1 MSALFK
7 LACVFAGIVILLSR
21 KWNLGLVLV
30 LAALSIGLLFARPLP
45 ALARDILAGIADLL
59 TLRLALA
66 VALIMALGELMRRSG
81 ALEEMVTALQVLA
94 PGKRAA
100 MAAFPSL
107 IGLLPMVGGA
117 MFSAPLVDELGK
129 RLDTPGELK
138 TFINYWFRHMWEPV
152 FPLYS
157 SMLLAAELL
166 NLSPLQLAARAWPLA
181 IAFIT
186 GGFVFG
192 LAKLPR
198 DNPHTFR
205 FDRQSLRMLMCSI
218 WPIVLVI
225 ILSLGLPVDER
236 FNLIIGLLIAI
247 VLLVIF
253 RHIPLSNLT
262 AIFREH
268 MLWNTVFTIFGAMV
282 FQHVLESSGAV
293 SNVASALADLR
304 VPIPLI
310 AFGAPFVPG
319 LFTGLMAAAYS
330 IGFPIALPLVLAKEG
345 GSITAG
351 WVIWVLAG
359 GVVGTMLSPLHLC
372 LALTR
377 TYFGAGWGAVY
388 RLVLPAALLVIL
400 AAAGALI
407 LTG

>member
-7 LACVFAGIVILLSR
+7 LAFVFAGIVILLGR

-30 LAALSIGLLFARPLP
+30 LAALSVGLLFARPLP
-45 ALARDILAGIADLL
+45 VLAGDMLAGIADLL

-66 VALIMALGELMRRSG
+66 VALIMALGELMRQSG
-81 ALEEMVTALQVLA
+81 ALEEMVTALQGLA

-100 MAAFPSL
+100 IAALPSL

-129 RLDTPGELK
+129 RLDAPGELK

-166 NLSPLQLAARAWPLA
+166 HLSPLQLAASAWPLA
-181 IAFIT
+181 IAFIA

-192 LAKLPR
+192 LTKLPR

-225 ILSLGLPVDER
+225 ILSLGLPIDER
-236 FNLIIGLLIAI
+236 FNLIVGLLIAI
-247 VLLVIF
+247 ALLVVF

-262 AIFREH
+262 AVFRKH
-268 MLWNTVFTIFGAMV
+268 MLWNAVLTIFGAMV
-282 FQHVLESSGAV
+282 FQHVLERSGAV
-293 SNVASALADLR
+293 ENVAGTLADLR

-310 AFGAPFVPG
+310 VFGAPFIPG

-330 IGFPIALPLVLAKEG
+330 IGFPVALPLVLAKEG
-345 GSITAG
+345 GRMTAG
-351 WVIWVLAG
+351 WVAWVLAG

-400 AAAGALI
+400 VAAGALL